1 MSPSVPFTPE
11 TIPPHFL
18 SRYFERNAEQRYL
31 MQVLE
36 FMLWRRGRMILPQ
49 HRARVMQEFLQ
60 EEMEDFFAR
69 GIFRI
74 PQIQFLLTTRCSLRC
89 KNCNAYMPSFG
100 APRGHAHHDISP
112 EDFRRD
118 MERLATAVNGI
129 RRFILIGGE
138 PLLHPQLAAIV
149 EIAVKSPLVSVVEII
164 TNGTLVPP
172 PELLDVLAKYR
183 DRVYFHISNYM
194 ANSALAPR
202 LKHEALLQAL
212 KAHGI
217 PHQMAPAPVW
227 QEERPLA
234 GRLDDAAVRALFD
247 SCWIKRCVQ
256 ALDGQIA
263 ICPKASCGYELGMA
277 EKKPGEL
284 VDLRSG
290 EDLRAQLLAFY
301 QKPFFD
307 VCRGCARIDKEVLV
321 AEQL

>member
-1 MSPSVPFTPE
+1 MSPSLPITRE
-11 TIPPHFL
+11 NIPPQFL
-18 SRYFERNAEQRYL
+18 SRYFEKNAEQRSL

-36 FMLWRRGRMILPQ
+36 FMLWRRGRMILPP

-60 EEMEDFFAR
+60 EEMEDFFSK

-74 PQIQFLLTTRCSLRC
+74 PQLQFLLTTRCSLRC
-89 KNCNAYMPSFG
+89 KNCNAYMPYFG
-100 APRGHAHHDISP
+100 GSRGHAHHDISP

-118 MERLATAVNGI
+118 LERLAGAVTGI

-138 PLLHPQLAAIV
+138 PLLHPRLAEIV

-164 TNGTLVPP
+164 TNGTLVPD
-172 PELLDVLAKYR
+172 PEQLAALAQHR
-183 DRVYFHISNYM
+183 DRVYFHISNYA
-194 ANSALAPR
+194 ANKALAPR

-212 KAHGI
+212 KEHGI
-217 PHQMAPAPVW
+217 QHQMAPAPVW
-227 QEERPLA
+227 QEERPLS
-234 GRLDDAAVRALFD
+234 GRLEDAAVAAMFD

-263 ICPKASCGYELGMA
+263 ICPKASSGYELGMA
-277 EKKPGEL
+277 EEKPGEL

-290 EDLRAQLLAFY
+290 EDVRAQLLAFY